1 MVKTLSSQ
9 CRGMG
14 SIPGWG
20 TTLPHVAWLVQK
32 KTKQNLKFWVLSNF
46 KLEDTGPDFPG
57 DPVFKN
63 LPADAGDEGWIPG
76 LGKSHM
82 PRTRQLSPLTTTTEP
97 TRLEP
102 MLHNKRSHGSEK
114 PMLCNEKLLAAR
126 EKPAGSKEDPVQPK
140 INKQNKKEGDT
151 GPLSGSLMIN
161 LSS

>member
-20 TTLPHVAWLVQK
+20 TTLPHVAWLTKK
-32 KTKQNLKFWVLSNF
+32 KTKWNLKFWVLSYF

-82 PRTRQLSPLTTTTEP
+82 PRTRQLSPFTTTTEP

-102 MLHNKRSHGSEK
+102 MLHKRSHRSEK
-114 PMLCNEKLLAAR
+114 PMLCNEKQPPLLAAR

-140 INKQNKKEGDT
+140 INK
-151 GPLSGSLMIN
+151 
-161 LSS
+161 